1 MSAPLT
7 HPDPSHEILTI
18 PLVFLDFRPL
28 CETHQPKST
37 RKSHKISNLQRL
49 AKLTG
54 VYPPS
59 HLSTTFPKLDAHCTQ
74 GPFRTH
80 TCTRKPSEINAIH
93 HSSLYPPRYTQ
104 KRSSSE
110 TGRRAADQGGS
121 FLLPATLTFT
131 THYPLRDRL
140 PYTPIPSPSPNG
152 ASYAHIA
159 RTARYLGLPGLQDP
173 GQAQSGPVCPQLPIT
188 DLPPDLSH
196 PR

>member
-1 MSAPLT
+1 MHIAHKARFARSHAPANL
-7 HPDPSHEILTI
+7 L
-18 PLVFLDFRPL
+18 
-28 CETHQPKST
+28 KSMRYIT
-37 RKSHKISNLQRL
+37 VR
-49 AKLTG
+49 
-54 VYPPS
+54 
-59 HLSTTFPKLDAHCTQ
+59 CT
-74 GPFRTH
+74 
-80 TCTRKPSEINAIH
+80 
-93 HSSLYPPRYTQ
+93 PPRYTQ

-188 DLPPDLSH
+188 DLPPHLSH